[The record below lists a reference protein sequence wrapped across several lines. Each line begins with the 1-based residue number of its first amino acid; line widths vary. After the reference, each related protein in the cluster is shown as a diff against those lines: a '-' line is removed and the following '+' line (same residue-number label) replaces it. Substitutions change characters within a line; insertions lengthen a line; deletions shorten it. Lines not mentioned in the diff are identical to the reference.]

1 MNDSPQINDLPDI
14 DSLWNY
20 ERPAETERAF
30 RELLEKAAKSDEE
43 YRAELL
49 TQIARCQGLQGNFA
63 EAHCTLDQV
72 QEILTPGMPTVTA
85 RYLLERGR
93 VFNSA
98 GEAEKTGS
106 LFRKA
111 WDTAKEYGP
120 DHLAVDAAH
129 MIGIVEKG
137 ESSLAWNEK
146 ALSLARSSTDPRAE
160 KWIGSLFNNIGWTRH
175 EMGEYEKALELFQG
189 ALEFRKSQ
197 GNDSEIRIARWCV
210 ARCLRSLGRIN
221 EAPNIQRELEQD
233 ETSDGYVYE
242 EIGECLLQMNKPVDA
257 EPYFRKAYLLLSGD
271 SWLQK
276 NEKKRLNRLAELDNV
291 NACDSGQ
298 DDD

>member
-20 ERPAETERAF
+20 EKPAETEKVF
-30 RELLEKAAKSDEE
+30 RELLEEVANSDEE

-49 TQIARCQGLQGNFA
+49 TQIARCQGLQGNFTD
-63 EAHCTLDQV
+63 AHSTLDQV
-72 QEILTPGMPTVTA
+72 QEILTPDMPTVTV
-85 RYLLERGR
+85 RYLPEGGR

-98 GEAEKTGS
+98 GEAEKAGS

-111 WDTAKEYGP
+111 WETAKEYGP

-189 ALEFRKSQ
+189 
-197 GNDSEIRIARWCV
+197 
-210 ARCLRSLGRIN
+210 
-221 EAPNIQRELEQD
+221 
-233 ETSDGYVYE
+233 
-242 EIGECLLQMNKPVDA
+242 
-257 EPYFRKAYLLLSGD
+257 
-271 SWLQK
+271 
-276 NEKKRLNRLAELDNV
+276 
-291 NACDSGQ
+291 
-298 DDD
+298 